1 MLKAIA
7 AVLAL
12 ALLGVQDSSTRP
24 SRPTG
29 FVFDDIYRQHLVGDP
44 GHPERPERLT
54 AVLGGLDKSGL
65 LNTLTRI
72 PARPA
77 TDDELAL
84 AHDRGYIEVMK
95 RELANVQGVKELSTG
110 DTDVTRESLAAARAA
125 AGGVMNATDA
135 VMSGRVKNAFC
146 AVRPPGHHATRN
158 RGMGFCIFN
167 NTAIAARYLQKV
179 HHVGRIL
186 IVDFDYHHGNG
197 TQDIFYDDDTVFYFS
212 THHYGAYPGTGS
224 ASETGTGKGVGTTL
238 NVPLS
243 PGAGDAEILA
253 AFEQKLVP
261 AARRFK
267 PDFILVSAGFDG
279 MRRDLL
285 GQFDITPDGY
295 AAITRVIVRLAD
307 ELCQGRIVSVLEG
320 GYRLDGLAE
329 SVAAHVGVLAR
340 NP

>member
-1 MLKAIA
+1 MLRLVSTALG
-7 AVLAL
+7 LAL
-12 ALLGVQDSSTRP
+12 AMQAAPVPQRP
-24 SRPTG
+24 QTG
-29 FVFDDIYRQHLVGDP
+29 FVFDEIYRRHLVGDV

-54 AVLGGLDKSGL
+54 AVLGGLEKAGL
-65 LNTLTRI
+65 LNALARV

-84 AHDRGYIEVMK
+84 AHDRSYIELVK
-95 RELANVQGVKELSTG
+95 RELANVQGVAELSTG

-125 AGGVMNATDA
+125 AGGVLNAADA
-135 VMSGRVKNAFC
+135 VASGRMKNAFC

-158 RGMGFCIFN
+158 RGMGF
-167 NTAIAARYLQKV
+167 Y
-179 HHVGRIL
+179 
-186 IVDFDYHHGNG
+186 
-197 TQDIFYDDDTVFYFS
+197 IFYDDDSVFYFS

-224 ASETGTGKGVGTTL
+224 PSETGTGKGAGTTL
-238 NVPLS
+238 NVPLP
-243 PGAGDAEILA
+243 PGASDAQILA
-253 AFEQKLVP
+253 AFEQQLVP

-285 GQFDITPDGY
+285 GQFDITPAGY

-329 SVAAHVGVLAR
+329 SVAAHVKALQGE
-340 NP
+340 